1 MKMNLMQWIGALA
14 AALLLTGAPAWAGPA
29 EDVARMQQ
37 GWEQIKYGIPADRQE
52 AELARL
58 LAESEGLAARNPGN
72 ADILIWYAIVE
83 STYAG
88 AKGGIGALKY
98 VKNARKS
105 LEQALAINPNALAGS
120 AYTSLGSLYYQVP
133 GWPIG
138 FGDKAKAEEFLK
150 KGLAANPD
158 GIDPN
163 YFYGDYLFRKGEFDE
178 AERYLRKALQAPT
191 RPGRKLADE
200 GRRGEA
206 KELLSK
212 IAQGKK

>member
-1 MKMNLMQWIGALA
+1 MNKSLMQWIGALA
-14 AALLLTGAPAWAGPA
+14 AALMLNAAPAWAGPV

-37 GWEQIKYGIPADRQE
+37 AWEQIKYGSPAERQE
-52 AELARL
+52 AEFARL

-72 ADILIWYAIVE
+72 ADVLIWYAIVE

-163 YFYGDYLFRKGEFDE
+163 YFYGDYLYRKDDFDG
-178 AERYLRKALQAPT
+178 AERYLRKALQAPA

-200 GRRGEA
+200 GRRGEIR
-206 KELLSK
+206 ELLNK

>member
-1 MKMNLMQWIGALA
+1 MKNLYRWIASVA
-14 AALLLTGAPAWAGPA
+14 AAMLLAGTAWAGPA

-37 GWEQIKYGIPADRQE
+37 GWEQIKYQTPPDRQE
-52 AELARL
+52 AEFERL
-58 LAESEGLAARNPGN
+58 LGESEQLLVRNPGS
-72 ADILIWYAIVE
+72 ADVLIWHAIVE

-98 VKNARKS
+98 VKNAKKS
-105 LEQALAINPNALAGS
+105 LEQALAINPNALSGS

-138 FGDKAKAEEFLK
+138 FGDKAKAEEFLR
-150 KGLAANPD
+150 KGLAVNPD

-163 YFYGDYLFRKGEFDE
+163 YFYGDYLYRKGDLEN
-178 AERYLRKALQAPT
+178 AERYLRKALQAPA

-200 GRRGEA
+200 GRRGEI
-206 KELLSK
+206 KQLLAK
-212 IAQGKK
+212 IAEGKK

>member
-1 MKMNLMQWIGALA
+1 MKTMFQSIAALA
-14 AALLLTGAPAWAGPA
+14 AATMVAGAAWAGPA

-37 GWEQIKYGIPADRQE
+37 GWEQAKYQTPADRQE
-52 AELARL
+52 AEFQRL
-58 LAESEGLAARNPGN
+58 QAESEGLAARNPGN
-72 ADILIWYAIVE
+72 AEVLIWYAIVE

-138 FGDKAKAEEFLK
+138 FGDKAKADEYLK
-150 KGLAANPD
+150 KGLAVNPD

-163 YFYGDYLFRKGEFDE
+163 YFYGDFLFRKGDAAG
-178 AERYLRKALQAPT
+178 AERYLRKALQAPD

-200 GRRGEA
+200 GRRGEIRQ
-206 KELLSK
+206 LLNQ
-212 IAQGKK
+212 IAEGKK